1 MSIKLASLGRN
12 VWQAGGQGP
21 NIWTESFAAT
31 GLTANA
37 ANTLP
42 LPMSLPHVPFQVFLT
57 PVGNGAAGALVSLD
71 TSQGATDPTSSFA
84 GGKLGFDQSNVYVY
98 IGNATQCVVTVEYGG
113 A

>member
-1 MSIKLASLGRN
+1 MGITLKSLGRD
-12 VWQAGGQGP
+12 VRQSLTGP
-21 NIWTESFAAT
+21 NLWTESFAAT

-42 LPMSLPHVPFQVFLT
+42 FPVSLPQVPNRVLLT
-57 PVGNGAAGALVSLD
+57 AVGNGAAGALVSLD
-71 TSQGATDPTSSFA
+71 TSQGATDPTGSFA
-84 GGKLGFDQSNVYVY
+84 GGKLGFSNADVFVY

>member
-1 MSIKLASLGRN
+1 MAIKLASLGRN
-12 VWQAGGQGP
+12 VRQSLTGP

-42 LPMSLPHVPFQVFLT
+42 FPVSLPQVPNRVSLT

-71 TSQGATDPTSSFA
+71 TSQAATDPTGSFA
-84 GGKLGFDQSNVYVY
+84 GGNLGFDKTNAYVY
-98 IGNATQCVVTVEYGG
+98 IGNSTQCVVTVEYGG